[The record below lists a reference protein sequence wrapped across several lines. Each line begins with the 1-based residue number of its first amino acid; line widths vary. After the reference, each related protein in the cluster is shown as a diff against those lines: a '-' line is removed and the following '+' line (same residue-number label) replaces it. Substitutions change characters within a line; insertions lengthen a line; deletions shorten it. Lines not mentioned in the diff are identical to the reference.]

1 MPLHNM
7 KDPKTDLPPINIGN
21 SSEYVLGV
29 VLFESGHYSIEYI
42 RLIKVETSQFWI
54 NSNNILSDSPF
65 LTFKRHSKN
74 CSLEYHIKNYNSYK
88 VLSWAYIPEIPLII

>member
-7 KDPKTDLPPINIGN
+7 KDPKTDLPPISSGN

-54 NSNNILSDSPF
+54 NSNNIISDSPF
-65 LTFKRHSKN
+65 FNFQK
-74 CSLEYHIKNYNSYK
+74 
-88 VLSWAYIPEIPLII
+88 AF